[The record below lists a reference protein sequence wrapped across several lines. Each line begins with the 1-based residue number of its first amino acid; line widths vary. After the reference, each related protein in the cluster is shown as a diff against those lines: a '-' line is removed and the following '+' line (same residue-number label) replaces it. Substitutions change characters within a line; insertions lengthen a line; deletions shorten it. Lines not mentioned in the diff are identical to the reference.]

1 MNKID
6 FITLS
11 RSDFASLSPIY
22 AYFKEQRFFNTNLIY
37 GGSHCLK
44 RFGFSK
50 NNIRAE
56 FPEALCMLD
65 FLYSD
70 KDLPGDLTEAS
81 GRLVSQMHNYLRNSK
96 PDAVFI
102 VGDRWELLPV
112 AYTCFLSRI
121 PVLHH
126 SGGDM
131 TQGSMDN
138 QTRYALT
145 NLSNL
150 HFVGLEKHRD
160 RLLSVGEEPWRI
172 SVVGEP
178 ALNQAT
184 ETAHC
189 KSKEN
194 NHHKVEHTLA
204 TFHPCLG
211 DTLNIPEQT
220 DFFLNCLREI
230 PGKIMITGPNPDAY
244 SSIVYDKIQNF
255 NRTHTNAVFVENL
268 GSAYYEV
275 LANATLLIGN
285 SSSGIWETATF
296 RVPTINIGSRQGGR
310 TRQSHIIDISYD
322 ISSFRHAM
330 AKIKSKEYIDEIV
343 NLENIYY
350 HKDGLSNIHK
360 ATRENITKDNLIN
373 KKILL

>member
-11 RSDFASLSPIY
+11 RSDYASLSPIY
-22 AYFKEQRFFNTNLIY
+22 AYFKEQRYFNANLIF

-44 RFGFSK
+44 RFGHSK
-50 NNIRAE
+50 DKIQVE

-65 FLYSD
+65 FLHSD
-70 KDLPGDLTEAS
+70 KDLPSDLTEAS
-81 GRLVSQMHNYLRNSK
+81 GRLVTQMHNYLRNSK

-112 AYTCFLSRI
+112 AYTCFLNRI

-160 RLLSVGEEPWRI
+160 RLLSVGEEPWRV

-184 ETAHC
+184 RTAHFI
-189 KSKEN
+189 SEEH

-211 DTLNIPEQT
+211 DSLNIPEQT

-230 PGKIMITGPNPDAY
+230 PGKIIITGPNPDAY
-244 SSIVYDKIQNF
+244 SSIVFDKIQNF
-255 NRTHTNAVFVENL
+255 NRKHSNVVFEENL

-275 LANATLLIGN
+275 LAKATLLIGN

-296 RVPTINIGSRQGGR
+296 RVPTINIGLRQEGR
-310 TRQSHIIDISYD
+310 TRQSHVIDILYE
-322 ISSFRHAM
+322 ISSFRRAM
-330 AKIKSKEYIDEIV
+330 AQIKSKKYIDEIA

-350 HKDGLSNIHK
+350 DKSGLSNIHK
-360 ATRENITKDNLIN
+360 ATKENIMKNNLIN
-373 KKILL
+373 KKMLL